1 MDATVMLVME
11 GIEGTTEEQSERV
24 DEAMKAMVVI
34 TASATR
40 LSHSKIIWKMKM
52 VSLCAIRVVH
62 S

>member
-1 MDATVMLVME
+1 MLVME